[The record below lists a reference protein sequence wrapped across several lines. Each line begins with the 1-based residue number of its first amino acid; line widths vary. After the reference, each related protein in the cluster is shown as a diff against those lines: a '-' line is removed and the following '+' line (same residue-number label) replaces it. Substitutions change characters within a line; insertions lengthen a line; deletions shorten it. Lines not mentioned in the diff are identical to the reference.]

1 MKNRIYFSNSQTDI
15 KITPALRGLVT
26 RAVNATLKAEEFDRG
41 AEVSVTMVDMEEIHT
56 LNLEQRGVDRPTDVL
71 SFPIFDE
78 DFDDEELA
86 VLGDIVL
93 CPQKAKEQANEFG
106 HSFEREVAFLTVHST
121 LHLLGY
127 DHETSEEDDR
137 IMRQKQTNIVN
148 SLGLSV

>member
-1 MKNRIYFSNSQTDI
+1 MKNRIYFSNQQKDI

-26 RAVNATLKAEEFDRG
+26 RAINLTLKTEEFERG
-41 AEVSVTMVDMEEIHT
+41 AEVSVTMVTKDEIHA

-71 SFPIFDE
+71 SFPMFDE
-78 DFDDEELA
+78 DFDDDELA

-93 CPQKAKEQANEFG
+93 CPEKAKEQSEEFG
-106 HSFEREVAFLTVHST
+106 HSFERELAFLCVHST

-127 DHETSEEDDR
+127 DHELSEEDDR

-148 SLGLSV
+148 NLGLSV

>member
-1 MKNRIYFSNSQTDI
+1 MRNRIYFSNQQSDI
-15 KITPALRGLVT
+15 KITPALRGLIT
-26 RAVNATLKAEEFDRG
+26 RAVNAALKAEEFDRG
-41 AEVSVTMVDMEEIHT
+41 AEVSVTMVSKEEIHA

-71 SFPIFDE
+71 SFPMFDE
-78 DFDDEELA
+78 DFDNDELA

-93 CPQKAKEQANEFG
+93 CPEKAKEQSEEFG
-106 HSFEREVAFLTVHST
+106 HSFEREIAFLTVHST

-148 SLGLSV
+148 NMGLSI

>member
-1 MKNRIYFSNSQTDI
+1 MKNRIYFSNQQKDI
-15 KITPALRGLVT
+15 KITPAIRGLVT
-26 RAVNATLKAEEFDRG
+26 RAVNATLRAEEFERG
-41 AEVSVTMVDMEEIHT
+41 AEVSVTMVDMAEIHA
-56 LNLEQRGVDRPTDVL
+56 LNLEQRSVDRPTDVL

-93 CPQKAKEQANEFG
+93 CPQKAKMQAEEFG
-106 HSFEREVAFLTVHST
+106 HSLEREIAFLTVHST

-127 DHETSEEDDR
+127 DHETGEEDDR
-137 IMRQKQTNIVN
+137 IMRQKQTSIVN

>member
-1 MKNRIYFSNSQTDI
+1 MKNRIYFTNSQKDI

-41 AEVSVTMVDMEEIHT
+41 AEVSVTMVDMEEIHA

-93 CPQKAKEQANEFG
+93 CPQKAKEQAEEFG
-106 HSFEREVAFLTVHST
+106 HSFEREIAFLTVHST

>member
-1 MKNRIYFSNSQTDI
+1 
-15 KITPALRGLVT
+15 
-26 RAVNATLKAEEFDRG
+26 
-41 AEVSVTMVDMEEIHT
+41 MVDMEEIHA

-93 CPQKAKEQANEFG
+93 CPEKAAMQAEEFG
-106 HSFEREVAFLTVHST
+106 HSFERELAFLTVHST